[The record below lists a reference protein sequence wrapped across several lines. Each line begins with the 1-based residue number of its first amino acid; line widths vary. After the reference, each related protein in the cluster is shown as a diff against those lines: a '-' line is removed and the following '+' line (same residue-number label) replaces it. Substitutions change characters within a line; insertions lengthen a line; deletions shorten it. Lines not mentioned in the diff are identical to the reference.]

1 MSSRLMNHERALRE
15 EINVLKERLQPTDTG
30 HIHTTISTLEERVQ
44 EINKQI
50 EDNKLDEPIEAN
62 DGCPKRRGTC
72 RSEENIRWV
81 HNFFEVVVIYLDCT
95 YFSHVCK

>member
-30 HIHTTISTLEERVQ
+30 HIHTTINTLEERVQ

-50 EDNKLDEPIEAN
+50 EDNKLDDPIEAH
-62 DGCPKRRGTC
+62 DG
-72 RSEENIRWV
+72 
-81 HNFFEVVVIYLDCT
+81 
-95 YFSHVCK
+95 

>member
-15 EINVLKERLQPTDTG
+15 EINVLKERLQPNYTG

-62 DGCPKRRGTC
+62 DG
-72 RSEENIRWV
+72 
-81 HNFFEVVVIYLDCT
+81 
-95 YFSHVCK
+95 

>member
-30 HIHTTISTLEERVQ
+30 HVHTTINTLEERVK

-50 EDNKLDEPIEAN
+50 EDNKLDEPIEAH
-62 DGCPKRRGTC
+62 DG
-72 RSEENIRWV
+72 
-81 HNFFEVVVIYLDCT
+81 
-95 YFSHVCK
+95 